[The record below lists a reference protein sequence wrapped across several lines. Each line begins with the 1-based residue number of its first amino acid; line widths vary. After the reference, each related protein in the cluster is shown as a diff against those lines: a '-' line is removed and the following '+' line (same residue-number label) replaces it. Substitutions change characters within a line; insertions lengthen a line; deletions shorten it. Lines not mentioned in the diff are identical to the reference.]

1 MLHCQ
6 ILPITTVLAIHIQQ
20 VHLHLL
26 ESHILPEVSSHIVVV
41 EDVEVVVFSLIH
53 PFTLH
58 PFDPNSTD
66 TY

>member
-1 MLHCQ
+1 MFHCQ

-41 EDVEVVVFSLIH
+41 EDVEVIVYSSFH
-53 PFTLH
+53 AFTLH

-66 TY
+66 TC